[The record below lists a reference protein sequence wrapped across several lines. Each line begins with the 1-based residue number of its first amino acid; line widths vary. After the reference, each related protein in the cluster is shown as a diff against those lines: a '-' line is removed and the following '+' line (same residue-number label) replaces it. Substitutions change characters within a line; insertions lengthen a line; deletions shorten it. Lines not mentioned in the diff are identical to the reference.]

1 MRIQINRTTRRIA
14 GMLLL
19 LLLSVTSY
27 GATAGNIE
35 GTWHGTLKLNA
46 MKLSIVM
53 HFSDNACTLD
63 SPDQGAKGIKGE
75 VREITAE
82 KVDVA
87 FPTLNATYTGVLKDG
102 KIEGTFTQMGYKL
115 PLVLEEGQPVR
126 IRPQTPQPPF
136 PYQTEEVSFVN
147 TEDSASLAGTLTYP
161 VGYNSKRKVPV
172 VIMVTGSGLQN
183 RDEELFEHKPFL
195 VIADFLARNGIA
207 SLRYDDRGAGLSTGD
222 IENVTTEGFC
232 RDAAAG
238 IAFLRKTG
246 HFSKIGVL
254 GHSEG
259 GSIAFMLAAQKK
271 CDFIVSMAGPGL
283 RGDSIIVEQT
293 NELLRQQGQPETMTV
308 RQMRLTMLLQ
318 KTNPWYDYFVDFDP
332 APVIKQIKC
341 PALLLNGD
349 KDSQVMAASNI
360 PVIRALLS
368 DNEKH
373 QLPDNQVIKVYP
385 GLNHLFQHCT
395 TGMPAEYGSI
405 EETISEEVLHDIAEW
420 IKNTTISKQ

>member
-1 MRIQINRTTRRIA
+1 
-14 GMLLL
+14 
-19 LLLSVTSY
+19 
-27 GATAGNIE
+27 
-35 GTWHGTLKLNA
+35 
-46 MKLSIVM
+46 
-53 HFSDNACTLD
+53 
-63 SPDQGAKGIKGE
+63 
-75 VREITAE
+75 
-82 KVDVA
+82 
-87 FPTLNATYTGVLKDG
+87 
-102 KIEGTFTQMGYKL
+102 
-115 PLVLEEGQPVR
+115 
-126 IRPQTPQPPF
+126 
-136 PYQTEEVSFVN
+136 
-147 TEDSASLAGTLTYP
+147 
-161 VGYNSKRKVPV
+161 
-172 VIMVTGSGLQN
+172 
-183 RDEELFEHKPFL
+183 

-293 NELLRQQGQPETMTV
+293 NELLRQQGQPATMTV

-341 PALLLNGD
+341 PALFLNGD

>member
-14 GMLLL
+14 GVLLL

-87 FPTLNATYTGVLKDG
+87 FPTLKATYTGMLKDG

-222 IENVTTEGFC
+222 IEDVTTEGFC

-293 NELLRQQGQPETMTV
+293 NELLRQQGQPATMTV

>member
-14 GMLLL
+14 GVMLL

-87 FPTLNATYTGVLKDG
+87 FPTLNATYTGMLKDG

-293 NELLRQQGQPETMTV
+293 NELLRQQGQPATMTV

>member
-1 MRIQINRTTRRIA
+1 MRIQINRTTRRIV
-14 GMLLL
+14 GVLLL

-27 GATAGNIE
+27 GVTAGNIK

-271 CDFIVSMAGPGL
+271 CEFIVSMAGPGL

-293 NELLRQQGQPETMTV
+293 NELLRQQGQPATMTV

-341 PALLLNGD
+341 PALFLNGD

>member
-14 GMLLL
+14 GVLLL

-35 GTWHGTLKLNA
+35 GIWHGTLKLNA

-75 VREITAE
+75 VKEITEE

-87 FPTLNATYTGVLKDG
+87 FPTLNATYTGTLKDG
-102 KIEGTFTQMGYKL
+102 KIEGTFTQMGFKL

-136 PYQTEEVSFVN
+136 PYQTEEVTFVN

-259 GSIAFMLAAQKK
+259 GSISFMLAAQKK

-293 NELLRQQGQPETMTV
+293 NELLRQQGQPATMTV

-349 KDSQVMAASNI
+349 KDSQVMAVSNI

>member
-14 GMLLL
+14 GVLLL

-87 FPTLNATYTGVLKDG
+87 FPTLNATYTGMLKDG

-207 SLRYDDRGAGLSTGD
+207 SLRYADRGAGLSTGD

-293 NELLRQQGQPETMTV
+293 NELLRQQGQPATMTV

>member
-14 GMLLL
+14 GVLLL

-87 FPTLNATYTGVLKDG
+87 FPTLNATYTGMLKDG

-293 NELLRQQGQPETMTV
+293 NELLRQQGQPATMTV

-360 PVIRALLS
+360 PVIRTLLS

>member
-14 GMLLL
+14 GVLLL

-87 FPTLNATYTGVLKDG
+87 FPTLNATYTGMLKDG

-147 TEDSASLAGTLTYP
+147 TEDSVSLAGTLTYP

-293 NELLRQQGQPETMTV
+293 NELLRQQGQPATMTV

>member
-14 GMLLL
+14 GVLLL

-222 IENVTTEGFC
+222 IEDVTTEGFC

-259 GSIAFMLAAQKK
+259 GSIAFMLAAQKE

-293 NELLRQQGQPETMTV
+293 NELLRQQGQPATMTV

-332 APVIKQIKC
+332 TPVIKQIKC
-341 PALLLNGD
+341 PALFLNGD

>member
-14 GMLLL
+14 GVLLL

-259 GSIAFMLAAQKK
+259 GSIAFILAAQKK

-293 NELLRQQGQPETMTV
+293 NELLRQQGQPATMTV

>member
-14 GMLLL
+14 GVLLL

-75 VREITAE
+75 VREITEE

-87 FPTLNATYTGVLKDG
+87 FPTLNATYTGMLKDG

-293 NELLRQQGQPETMTV
+293 NELLRQQGQPATMTV

-349 KDSQVMAASNI
+349 KDSQVMAVSNI

>member
-14 GMLLL
+14 GVLLL

-87 FPTLNATYTGVLKDG
+87 FPTLNATYTGMLKDG

-246 HFSKIGVL
+246 HFSKIGVI

-271 CDFIVSMAGPGL
+271 CEFIVSMAGPGL

-293 NELLRQQGQPETMTV
+293 NELLRQQGQPATMTV

>member
-14 GMLLL
+14 SVLLL

-246 HFSKIGVL
+246 HFSKIGVI

-271 CDFIVSMAGPGL
+271 CEFIVSMAGPGL

-293 NELLRQQGQPETMTV
+293 NELLRQQGQPATMTV

-341 PALLLNGD
+341 PALFLNGD

>member
-14 GMLLL
+14 GVLLL

-195 VIADFLARNGIA
+195 VIADFLA
-207 SLRYDDRGAGLSTGD
+207 GD
-222 IENVTTEGFC
+222 MTRLAPADGDAEAPRPEG
-232 RDAAAG
+232 RDP
-238 IAFLRKTG
+238 
-246 HFSKIGVL
+246 V
-254 GHSEG
+254 
-259 GSIAFMLAAQKK
+259 
-271 CDFIVSMAGPGL
+271 AGPVHHEMHVQGELGMGPHGL
-283 RGDSIIVEQT
+283 AHGGAEGDVGHEV
-293 NELLRQQGQPETMTV
+293 TV
-308 RQMRLTMLLQ
+308 HHIE
-318 KTNPWYDYFVDFDP
+318 VDP
-332 APVIKQIKC
+332 
-341 PALLLNGD
+341 
-349 KDSQVMAASNI
+349 
-360 PVIRALLS
+360 IRA
-368 DNEKH
+368 
-373 QLPDNQVIKVYP
+373 VC
-385 GLNHLFQHCT
+385 FQHPNVLAHA
-395 TGMPAEYGSI
+395 G
-405 EETISEEVLHDIAEW
+405 EVGG
-420 IKNTTISKQ
+420 

>member
-1 MRIQINRTTRRIA
+1 V
-14 GMLLL
+14 LLL

-222 IENVTTEGFC
+222 IEDVTTEGFC

-293 NELLRQQGQPETMTV
+293 NELLRQQGQPATMTV

>member
-14 GMLLL
+14 GVLLL

-87 FPTLNATYTGVLKDG
+87 FPTLNATYTGMLKDG
-102 KIEGTFTQMGYKL
+102 RIEGTFTQMGYKL

-136 PYQTEEVSFVN
+136 PYQTEEVTFVN

-222 IENVTTEGFC
+222 IEDVTTEGFC

-293 NELLRQQGQPETMTV
+293 NELLRQQGQPATMTV

-395 TGMPAEYGSI
+395 TGMPAEYDSI

>member
-1 MRIQINRTTRRIA
+1 MKIQINRTTRRIA
-14 GMLLL
+14 GVLLL

-87 FPTLNATYTGVLKDG
+87 FPTLNATYTGMLKDG

-115 PLVLEEGQPVR
+115 PLVLEKGQPVR

-161 VGYNSKRKVPV
+161 VGYNSKQKVPV

-293 NELLRQQGQPETMTV
+293 NELLRQQGQPATMTV

-349 KDSQVMAASNI
+349 KDSQVMAVSNI

>member
-87 FPTLNATYTGVLKDG
+87 FPTLNATYTGMLKDG

-293 NELLRQQGQPETMTV
+293 NELLRQQGQPATMTV

>member
-14 GMLLL
+14 GVLLL

-75 VREITAE
+75 VREITTE

-271 CDFIVSMAGPGL
+271 CEFIVSMAGPGL

-293 NELLRQQGQPETMTV
+293 NELLRQQGQPATMTV

-341 PALLLNGD
+341 PALFLNGD

>member
-14 GMLLL
+14 GVLLL

-115 PLVLEEGQPVR
+115 PLVLEKGQPVR

-259 GSIAFMLAAQKK
+259 GSIAFILAAQKK
-271 CDFIVSMAGPGL
+271 CEFIVSMAGPGL

-293 NELLRQQGQPETMTV
+293 NELLRQQGQPATMTV

-341 PALLLNGD
+341 PALFLNGD

>member
-14 GMLLL
+14 GVLLL

-161 VGYNSKRKVPV
+161 DGYNSKRKVPA

-222 IENVTTEGFC
+222 IEDVTTEGFC

-293 NELLRQQGQPETMTV
+293 NELLRQQGQPATMTV

>member
-14 GMLLL
+14 GVLLL

-207 SLRYDDRGAGLSTGD
+207 SLRYDDT
-222 IENVTTEGFC
+222 
-232 RDAAAG
+232 
-238 IAFLRKTG
+238 
-246 HFSKIGVL
+246 
-254 GHSEG
+254 
-259 GSIAFMLAAQKK
+259 
-271 CDFIVSMAGPGL
+271 
-283 RGDSIIVEQT
+283 
-293 NELLRQQGQPETMTV
+293 
-308 RQMRLTMLLQ
+308 
-318 KTNPWYDYFVDFDP
+318 FD
-332 APVIKQIKC
+332 
-341 PALLLNGD
+341 
-349 KDSQVMAASNI
+349 
-360 PVIRALLS
+360 R
-368 DNEKH
+368 
-373 QLPDNQVIKVYP
+373 
-385 GLNHLFQHCT
+385 
-395 TGMPAEYGSI
+395 
-405 EETISEEVLHDIAEW
+405 
-420 IKNTTISKQ
+420 

>member
-14 GMLLL
+14 GVLLL

-115 PLVLEEGQPVR
+115 PLVLEKGQPVR

-172 VIMVTGSGLQN
+172 VILVTGSGLQN

-293 NELLRQQGQPETMTV
+293 NELLRQQGQPATMTV

>member
-14 GMLLL
+14 GVMLL

-87 FPTLNATYTGVLKDG
+87 FPTLNATYTGMLKDG

-246 HFSKIGVL
+246 HFSKIGVI

-293 NELLRQQGQPETMTV
+293 NELLRQQGQPATMTV

>member
-259 GSIAFMLAAQKK
+259 GSIAFILAAQKK

-293 NELLRQQGQPETMTV
+293 NELLRQQGQPATMTV

>member
-14 GMLLL
+14 GVMLL

-293 NELLRQQGQPETMTV
+293 NELLRQQGQPATMTV

>member
-14 GMLLL
+14 GVLLL

-136 PYQTEEVSFVN
+136 PYQTEEVSFMN

-293 NELLRQQGQPETMTV
+293 NELLRQQGQPATMTV

>member
-14 GMLLL
+14 GVLLL

-183 RDEELFEHKPFL
+183 RNEELFEHKPFL

-293 NELLRQQGQPETMTV
+293 NELLRQQGQPATMTV

-349 KDSQVMAASNI
+349 KDSQVMAVSNI

>member
-14 GMLLL
+14 GVLLL

-87 FPTLNATYTGVLKDG
+87 FPTLNATYTGMLKDG

-222 IENVTTEGFC
+222 IEDVTTEGFC

-341 PALLLNGD
+341 PDLLLNGD

>member
-14 GMLLL
+14 GVLLL

-87 FPTLNATYTGVLKDG
+87 FPTLNATYTGMLKDG

-271 CDFIVSMAGPGL
+271 CEFIVSMAGPGL

-293 NELLRQQGQPETMTV
+293 NELLRQQGQPATMTV

-341 PALLLNGD
+341 PALFLNGD

-373 QLPDNQVIKVYP
+373 QLPNNQVIKVYP

>member
-14 GMLLL
+14 GVLLL

-82 KVDVA
+82 KVDVV
-87 FPTLNATYTGVLKDG
+87 FPTLNATYTGMLKDG

-293 NELLRQQGQPETMTV
+293 NELLRQQGQPATMTV

-349 KDSQVMAASNI
+349 KDSQVMAVSNI

>member
-14 GMLLL
+14 GVMLL

-75 VREITAE
+75 VREITEE

-87 FPTLNATYTGVLKDG
+87 FPTLNATYTGMLKDG

-293 NELLRQQGQPETMTV
+293 NELLRQQGQPATMTV

>member
-14 GMLLL
+14 GVLLL

-87 FPTLNATYTGVLKDG
+87 FPTLNATYTGMLKDG

-207 SLRYDDRGAGLSTGD
+207 SLRYDDRGTGLSTGD
-222 IENVTTEGFC
+222 IESVTTEGFC

-293 NELLRQQGQPETMTV
+293 NELLRQQGQPATMTV

-341 PALLLNGD
+341 PALFLNGD

>member
-14 GMLLL
+14 GVLLL

-27 GATAGNIE
+27 GATTGNIE

-183 RDEELFEHKPFL
+183 RNEELFEHKPFL

-293 NELLRQQGQPETMTV
+293 NELLRQQGQPATMTV

>member
-14 GMLLL
+14 GVLLL

-27 GATAGNIE
+27 GATAGNIK
-35 GTWHGTLKLNA
+35 GIWHGTLKLNA

-87 FPTLNATYTGVLKDG
+87 FPTLNATYTGMLKDG

-293 NELLRQQGQPETMTV
+293 NELLRQQGQPATMTV

>member
-14 GMLLL
+14 GVLLL

-87 FPTLNATYTGVLKDG
+87 FPTLNATYTGMLKDG

-293 NELLRQQGQPETMTV
+293 NELLRQQGQPATMTV

-341 PALLLNGD
+341 PALFLNGD

-368 DNEKH
+368 ENEKH

>member
-14 GMLLL
+14 GVLLL

-222 IENVTTEGFC
+222 IEDVTTEGFC

-259 GSIAFMLAAQKK
+259 GSIAFILAAQKK

-293 NELLRQQGQPETMTV
+293 NELLRQQGQPATMTV

>member
-14 GMLLL
+14 GVLLL

-254 GHSEG
+254 GHSAG

-293 NELLRQQGQPETMTV
+293 NELLRQQGQPATMTV

>member
-14 GMLLL
+14 GVLLL

-102 KIEGTFTQMGYKL
+102 RIEGTFTQMGYKL

-293 NELLRQQGQPETMTV
+293 NELLRQQGQPATMTV